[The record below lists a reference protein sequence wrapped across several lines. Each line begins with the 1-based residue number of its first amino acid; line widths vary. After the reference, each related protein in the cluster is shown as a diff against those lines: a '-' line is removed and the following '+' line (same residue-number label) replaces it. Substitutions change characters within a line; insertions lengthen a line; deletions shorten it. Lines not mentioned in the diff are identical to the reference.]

1 MKIRHHG
8 LRFCTAAAR
17 LSLLSVST
25 LLFLSPSNAVAQ
37 ELQAH
42 SASRRVATARQQPVA
57 GSRQQTATNSAQPAV
72 ASQQQTGNPLTVAR
86 NTPPA
91 ASVPAPAR
99 NVATTPPVARLVA
112 TVQTSVPPPT
122 IAAARVSVSA
132 PVTANAV
139 ASALTRYIVTDEN
152 SQLEQRAF
160 ALINQA
166 RQANGLQPL
175 QWDAD
180 AAQLARAQS
189 WQMATQGFF
198 NHFDPAGRDV
208 AGRAKELKIRDW
220 RALGE
225 NIAYNR
231 GFDQP
236 ADFAVERWLLSFGH
250 KENIMRAGFTHAAL
264 GVSRTA
270 EGRIYFTQVFIER

>member
-1 MKIRHHG
+1 MNIRNFG
-8 LRFCTAAAR
+8 LRFYAATAR
-17 LSLLSVST
+17 LSLLSCST

-42 SASRRVATARQQPVA
+42 STARPVAVANASQPETDKPAPVAVPAPKPTPAAPVSPAQPVA
-57 GSRQQTATNSAQPAV
+57 HLFAMVQAPERTPQ
-72 ASQQQTGNPLTVAR
+72 TVAAQR
-86 NTPPA
+86 ISTNATASLTNVQPPA
-91 ASVPAPAR
+91 L
-99 NVATTPPVARLVA
+99 TQY
-112 TVQTSVPPPT
+112 TVTE
-122 IAAARVSVSA
+122 
-132 PVTANAV
+132 
-139 ASALTRYIVTDEN
+139 EN

-166 RQANGLQPL
+166 RQAQGLQPL

-208 AGRAKELKIRDW
+208 AGRAKELKIRGW

-231 GFDQP
+231 GFDHP
-236 ADFAVERWLLSFGH
+236 ADFAAERWLLSFGH
-250 KENIMRAGFTHAAL
+250 KENIMRASFTHAAL
-264 GVSRTA
+264 GVSRSA

>member
-1 MKIRHHG
+1 MNIRNFG
-8 LRFCTAAAR
+8 LRFCAATAR
-17 LSLLSVST
+17 LSLLSCST

-42 SASRRVATARQQPVA
+42 STARPV
-57 GSRQQTATNSAQPAV
+57 
-72 ASQQQTGNPLTVAR
+72 
-86 NTPPA
+86 
-91 ASVPAPAR
+91 
-99 NVATTPPVARLVA
+99 
-112 TVQTSVPPPT
+112 
-122 IAAARVSVSA
+122 
-132 PVTANAV
+132 AV
-139 ASALTRYIVTDEN
+139 ASASQPETDKPAPVAVPAPQPTPAAPVAHLFATVQAPERTSQSVAAQRVSINATASATSLQPSALTQYTVTAEN

-166 RQANGLQPL
+166 RQAQGLQPL

-208 AGRAKELKIRDW
+208 AGRAKELKIRGW

-231 GFDQP
+231 GFDHP
-236 ADFAVERWLLSFGH
+236 ADFAAERWLLSFGH
-250 KENIMRAGFTHAAL
+250 KENIMRASFTHAAL
-264 GVSRTA
+264 GVSRSA